1 MAKAKKLPSGM
12 WRVLVYSHTEI
23 VDGKPKRKYKSFT
36 AADKRA
42 AELMAAEY
50 KAGKEPQEKNG
61 RENLTLIDAI
71 DKYIAAKSNVLSP
84 TTVNGYAKIKKYA
97 FPELMNRGIYDLK
110 KADIQAAVNKESCR
124 KATRKSGTISAKTV
138 RNEYGLLT
146 AVFGFYDISFGNIA
160 LPKSPE
166 KFVELPPAKEVIAAI
181 AGTSIELPCL
191 LACWLSF
198 SMSEI
203 LGIRCGSIRNGVLYI
218 ENVRVKVGNEEIDK
232 STGKA
237 EKRIR
242 AHAVPPYIMQLIEQQ
257 DTYKEYKRTGEN
269 CYLIP
274 LTGNALYERFKYRIN
289 KAGYSMTFHQLRHL
303 NASVMALLNVPEKYA
318 MERGGWKTPQT
329 MKKVYQHTFS
339 EERLRVDGVIND
351 YFESII
357 SDEMQ
362 HEIQHKEKER

>member
-23 VDGKPKRKYKSFT
+23 VGGKPKRKYKSFT
-36 AADKRA
+36 AESKRS

-61 RENLTLIDAI
+61 RENITLCQAI
-71 DKYIAAKSNVLSP
+71 DRYIAAKSNVLSP
-84 TTVNGYAKIKKYA
+84 TTIDGYKKIKAYA
-97 FPELMNRGIYDLK
+97 FQELMPCVIYDIQ
-110 KADIQAAVNKESCR
+110 KADIQKAVNKEALR
-124 KATRKSGTISAKTV
+124 KPVRKSGVISPKTV
-138 RNEYGLLT
+138 HNEYGLLT
-146 AVFGFYDISFGNIA
+146 AVFAFYDITFTNIT
-160 LPKSPE
+160 LPKIPE
-166 KFVELPPAKEVIAAI
+166 RFVELPPAKEVISI
-181 AGTSIELPCL
+181 IRGTSVELPCL

-242 AHAVPPYIMQLIEQQ
+242 AHVVPSYIMNIIKRQETYIKHQQ
-257 DTYKEYKRTGEN
+257 TKEN

-274 LTGNALYERFKYRIN
+274 YSGKTLYHKFKRLMAA
-289 KAGYSMTFHQLRHL
+289 AGYDMTFHQLRHL

-339 EERLRVDGVIND
+339 EERLKVDSAINS
-351 YFESII
+351 YFEDII
-357 SDEMQ
+357 AG
-362 HEIQHKEKER
+362 KNAT

>member
-12 WRVLVYSHTEI
+12 WRVLLYSHTEI
-23 VDGKPKRKYKSFT
+23 VDGKPKRIYKSFT

-71 DKYIAAKSNVLSP
+71 GKYIAAKSNVLSP
-84 TTVNGYAKIKKYA
+84 TTLDGYKKIKQYA
-97 FPELMNRGIYDLK
+97 FQNLMQRKIYELK
-110 KADIQAAVNKESCR
+110 KSDIQKAVNEEALR
-124 KATRKSGTISAKTV
+124 KPVRKSGVISPKTV
-138 RNEYGLLT
+138 HNEYGLLS
-146 AVFGFYDISFGNIA
+146 AVFAFYDISFNNVT
-160 LPKSPE
+160 LPKIPDR
-166 KFVELPPAKEVIAAI
+166 FVELPPAKEVIAI
-181 AGTSIELPCL
+181 ITGTPVELPCL

-242 AHAVPPYIMQLIEQQ
+242 AHAVPPYIMNLIKQQ
-257 DTYKEYKRTGEN
+257 ETYKSYKKTGEN

-274 LTGNALYERFKYRIN
+274 YSGKTLYHKFKRLMAA
-289 KAGYSMTFHQLRHL
+289 AGYDMTFHQLRHL

-339 EERLRVDGVIND
+339 EERLKVDGVIND
-351 YFESII
+351 YFENII
-357 SDEMQ
+357 SG
-362 HEIQHKEKER
+362 KNAT